1 LISGFPSSGK
11 TYRSEQLKDY
21 FAQKIADSEDARI
34 SKLKIHH
41 LNDQNLGLER
51 DVYGAARSEKDARAT
66 LSSAIKRDLT
76 ANSIVIADHMNYIKG
91 FRYQMFCEAKAQ
103 RTPSCVV
110 CFLSPHS
117 RLNH

>member
-1 LISGFPSSGK
+1 
-11 TYRSEQLKDY
+11 
-21 FAQKIADSEDARI
+21 
-34 SKLKIHH
+34 

-110 CFLSPHS
+110 SFLFSLCLDSNTEQAYRYTSAHP
-117 RLNH
+117 